1 MSFKLKCRSC
11 GRTTYFTEN
20 DITTTKQ
27 NPKTGLRYSVVLC
40 AQCGREHSSKNED
53 DNLSVTLATKNDN
66 V

>member
-20 DITTTKQ
+20 DITTT
-27 NPKTGLRYSVVLC
+27 NPHPSTGLRYSIIIC
-40 AQCGREHSSKNED
+40 AQCGRECSSKNKE
-53 DNLSVTLATKNDN
+53 DNLCVTLATKNDN